1 MDELAKDDSLSTKS
15 YIDDAVQ
22 FESDVT
28 IHDYVDINHAK
39 DVGRG
44 SVSFSRVTSSMMD
57 IRRCLSTLFFA
68 VTSCSIYVVG
78 SFQSINSISTT
89 RQQTKRRASTI
100 SSSSTEGNF
109 NSFLLTSLSYE
120 AGSNLRG

>member
-28 IHDYVDINHAK
+28 IHEYVDNHAK

-57 IRRCLSTLFFA
+57 IRRCLSALFFA
-68 VTSCSIYVVG
+68 VTSCSIYVVE

-89 RQQTKRRASTI
+89 RQQTKREHLQNHPVHIR
-100 SSSSTEGNF
+100 
-109 NSFLLTSLSYE
+109 
-120 AGSNLRG
+120 